1 LSVTVRAF
9 VSYRRQDSQHA
20 AGWLGERLDERFTSS
35 MDVDRSRPD
44 ADFTAV
50 ARAAVDQ
57 TAVLPATGGQ
67 RDDSAWYR
75 EITASLGLGDQL
87 CAALVIPAGCSTNP
101 LLHELTSRLNVLRRC
116 TVTMCDPRPLSRH
129 VGLWRNR

>member
-1 LSVTVRAF
+1 MTIRAF
-9 VSYRRQDSQHA
+9 AGYRRQASQHA

-35 MDVDRSRPD
+35 MDVDRSRLDP
-44 ADFTAV
+44 DFTAV

-75 EITASLGLGDQL
+75 EIRASLGLGDQL
-87 CAALVIPAGCSTNP
+87 RTALVTPAGCLTN
-101 LLHELTSRLNVLRRC
+101 LLRHELTLRLNVLRRC
-116 TVTMCDPRPLSRH
+116 TVTMHNPPALASRWIMALT
-129 VGLWRNR
+129 GR